1 MFPWESAFTGEEVC
15 PTSAP
20 TGQLEQ
26 VTFSRNSLLINQ
38 HISGDIAFALWQYW
52 SVTQNVTW
60 LNTYGWPLF
69 QGISGVF
76 PSLFPRNCRI
86 LG

>member
-26 VTFSRNSLLINQ
+26 

-60 LNTYGWPLF
+60 LETYGWPLF
-69 QGISGVF
+69 QGISRVDW
-76 PSLFPRNCRI
+76 R
-86 LG
+86 